1 MYATK
6 AAKQMEAVQEEMVEG
21 QAVTAI
27 AKVAVAGAALVA
39 IVEMVGALGTDAEV
53 EELKLAT
60 K

>member
-21 QAVTAI
+21 QGVTAI
-27 AKVAVAGAALVA
+27 AKVVVAGAALVA
-39 IVEMVGALGTDAEV
+39 IVEMVAALGMDAEV